1 MQHPV
6 RPIPR
11 DRRKLTTAALAVLT
25 TGLAALVPIGCDP
38 VAPPGAPPKPFEEQ
52 TLTVNCPD
60 AAFADAITPMA
71 KAWAARTGATVIVT
85 RGPAGAADAADIVVI
100 PTGDLG
106 TWAEGGAL
114 APVPAKVR
122 TGEQFQ
128 WQGLLPIYG
137 ERLCAWGGQV
147 LAVPLTGD
155 GHVLVYDQKR
165 FAEPTARAAFQQRH
179 NRPLAAPATWDDVAD
194 AAAVFAELDKR
205 PSLPPLPTDA
215 NELFDLF
222 ARVAAS
228 ADRRALND
236 TELAARIARDPD
248 SLAFQFSVVSGKPR
262 VQAPGFQLAAQ
273 WLDRVRPLCAPPG
286 DPVAAL
292 TAPGGPVLGLLSL
305 DRLAHLSRDKTAA
318 GRFAIAP
325 VPGAVTYFDPDARK
339 LVTSKQLNYVPYFS
353 GGRLGVV
360 RARCP
365 HQEAAFDLLSDLGGP
380 ARGAEL
386 VGTPGLGAG
395 PLRGSHLSSER
406 GLLWLGYGFDAARSD
421 QLRQALD
428 QYVRQSVKNPTVGPR
443 GPDRTAVVNEVAKPL
458 GLLTAGKTPPA
469 AALKQADEAWN
480 ALDAKT
486 PADALLRWR
495 QRGAG
500 LN

>member
-1 MQHPV
+1 MQHSV
-6 RPIPR
+6 HSIPHNR
-11 DRRKLTTAALAVLT
+11 HKRAALGAAVLVLGIAALAPT
-25 TGLAALVPIGCDP
+25 GCDP
-38 VAPPGAPPKPFEEQ
+38 VAPPGAQTKPFDGQ
-52 TLTVNCPD
+52 ALTLNCPD
-60 AAFADAITPMA
+60 ASFADAITPMA
-71 KAWAARTGATVIVT
+71 KAWAARTGATVTVT
-85 RGPAGAADAADIVVI
+85 RTPTSATDAADVVVI
-100 PTGDLG
+100 PTGELG
-106 TWAEGGAL
+106 KWAEDGAL

-122 TGEQFQ
+122 SSEQLQ

-155 GHVLVYDQKR
+155 GHVLVYDEKR
-165 FAEPTARAAFQQRH
+165 FAEPTARAAFQQRY
-179 NRPLAAPATWDDVAD
+179 NRPLVAPATWDDVTDVAT
-194 AAAVFAELDKR
+194 VFAELDKR
-205 PSLPPLPTDA
+205 PSLPPLPADA
-215 NELFDLF
+215 DKLFDLF
-222 ARVAAS
+222 ARIAAS

-236 TELAARIARDPD
+236 VELAARIARDPD

-262 VQAPGFQLAAQ
+262 VQSPGFQRAAQ

-286 DPVAAL
+286 DPVAVL
-292 TAPGGPVLGLLSL
+292 TAPNGPVLALVSL
-305 DRLAHLSRDKTAA
+305 DQLARLGRDKAA
-318 GRFAIAP
+318 PGRFAIAP
-325 VPGAVTYFDPDARK
+325 VPGALTDFDPDGQK
-339 LVTSKQLNYVPYFS
+339 LVTSKQLNYVPYFA

-386 VGTPGLGAG
+386 VGTPDLGAG
-395 PLRGSHLSSER
+395 PLRGSHLNSER
-406 GLLWLGYGFDAARSD
+406 LLLWLGYGFDGKRSE

-443 GPDRTAVVNEVAKPL
+443 GPDRAAVVGEVAKPL
-458 GLLTAGKTPPA
+458 GLLTAGKSSPA
-469 AALKQADEAWN
+469 AALKLAEDAWN

-486 PADALLRWR
+486 HADALLRWR